1 MAISKVGVIGTGVI
15 GEALIKVLLV
25 LGVSPTSIQIREKR
39 ENRKQEVI
47 NQYGVI
53 DFKSAE
59 EVDVLLVA
67 VKPQDFKETLNELG
81 AFQSDSPLLI
91 SFAAGIKIEKIEEQ
105 LGAHTR
111 VIRVMPNTPISMGR
125 GMSAL
130 SAGSN
135 VTAEDVEW
143 TKRFLSASG
152 QVIIVDEK
160 LQDVVT
166 ATSGSGPAYYFAF
179 TEAIAAAGERLG
191 LSKEDATLLA
201 KETLIG
207 AALMVEK
214 SEKDL
219 ATLRENVTSPNGT
232 TAAALKSLDASG
244 FNEVIYE
251 AMKAARDRSIELS
264 S

>member
-1 MAISKVGVIGTGVI
+1 
-15 GEALIKVLLV
+15 
-25 LGVSPTSIQIREKR
+25 
-39 ENRKQEVI
+39 
-47 NQYGVI
+47 
-53 DFKSAE
+53 
-59 EVDVLLVA
+59 
-67 VKPQDFKETLNELG
+67 
-81 AFQSDSPLLI
+81 
-91 SFAAGIKIEKIEEQ
+91 
-105 LGAHTR
+105 
-111 VIRVMPNTPISMGR
+111 MGR

-160 LQDVVT
+160 LQDAVT

-179 TEAIAAAGERLG
+179 TEAMAAAGERLG

-219 ATLRENVTSPNGT
+219 AILRENVTSPNGT
-232 TAAALKSLDASG
+232 TAAALKSLDDSG

-251 AMKAARDRSIELS
+251 AMKAARNRSIKLS